1 MEPIRQHQ
9 GLVYPLRRE
18 NVDTDQIIPKQFLKA
33 IERTGFGKYL
43 FYNWRFYDDGTKRED
58 FTLNDPKYENA
69 SILLAGKN
77 FGCGSSR
84 EHAAWAILDYGFRVV
99 IAPSFADIFY
109 NNALKNGI
117 LPVEIDEATIEHWM
131 MEAESRNFE
140 LKVDLEAQTITDD
153 QNNTVFFPIDSYQ
166 KEKLVNGWDDIDI
179 TLMYEDKIR
188 AYEEAFQK

>member
-1 MEPIRQHQ
+1 M
-9 GLVYPLRRE
+9 
-18 NVDTDQIIPKQFLKA
+18 
-33 IERTGFGKYL
+33 
-43 FYNWRFYDDGTKRED
+43 
-58 FTLNDPKYENA
+58 
-69 SILLAGKN
+69 
-77 FGCGSSR
+77 
-84 EHAAWAILDYGFRVV
+84 
-99 IAPSFADIFY
+99 
-109 NNALKNGI
+109 
-117 LPVEIDEATIEHWM
+117 EIDEATIEHWM